1 MIERDRSAFVEQKAW
16 EAQAA
21 AIQHDSRK
29 TYGIVR
35 TLAGKSSARVE
46 FPVMRKDGKLTK
58 DESERQRRWEEHFTD
73 VSNGDIVIFLA
84 FR

>member
-21 AIQHDSRK
+21 AIQHDSQK

-46 FPVMRKDGKLTK
+46 HPVMRKDGELIK
-58 DESERQRRWEEHFTD
+58 DESA
-73 VSNGDIVIFLA
+73 SGDGRSISRTSLMVTSWIFVA

>member
-21 AIQHDSRK
+21 AIQDDSHK

-46 FPVMRKDGKLTK
+46 LPVMRKDGKLTFEMK
-58 DESERQRRWEEHFTD
+58 
-73 VSNGDIVIFLA
+73 NA
-84 FR
+84 C